1 MAARSAWKG
10 YLRVSLVTFSVK
22 AYSATS
28 STSPIHL
35 NQLHKSCN
43 NRIKYQKVCPEH
55 GEVSND
61 EIVSGYEYE
70 KGQYAVIDVDQL
82 DLLRTES
89 DRSINVDCFV
99 AADALNSMYETEGRY
114 YLVPNDSVGQK
125 PYALIRDAMAETGLT
140 AIAQVV
146 ISKKEQLVRIRPLGK
161 LLTMTVLYHAAEVKQ
176 PASFED
182 EIESTATDPQEMK
195 LARQLLEGLQNDE
208 FDLSKYPD
216 RYTEKLTALIEA
228 KVAGREL
235 VSVPT
240 SGAPAVINLMEALK
254 ASVQQVRVPGKQP
267 AREPAKGAPPPKQVA
282 SRKTRRET
290 PDETKAAGKPGKKK
304 TG

>member
-10 YLRVSLVTFSVK
+10 YLKVSLVTFAVK

-28 STSPIHL
+28 STSPIQL

-55 GEVSND
+55 GEVPND

-70 KGQYAVIDVDQL
+70 KGQYAVIDVEQL
-82 DLLRTES
+82 ELLRTES
-89 DRSINVDCFV
+89 DRSINVDCFIG
-99 AADALNSMYETEGRY
+99 ADELDAMYETEGRY

-125 PYALIRDAMAETGLT
+125 PYALIRDAMAETGLH
-140 AIAQVV
+140 AIAQAV
-146 ISKKEQLVRIRPLGK
+146 ISKKEQLVRIRPVGK

-176 PASFED
+176 PSSFED
-182 EIESTATDPQEMK
+182 EVESAESDTQEKK
-195 LARQLLEGLQNDE
+195 LARQLLEGLHNEE
-208 FDLSKYPD
+208 FDLAKYPD
-216 RYTEKLTALIEA
+216 RYTEKLTELIEA

-235 VSVPT
+235 VTAPK

-254 ASVQQVRVPGKQP
+254 ASVQQVRVPGK
-267 AREPAKGAPPPKQVA
+267 APAKDAPPPKQVA
-282 SRKTRRET
+282 SRKTRREA
-290 PDETKAAGKPGKKK
+290 DDTKAAKPGKKK